1 MMMYLLLRAFH
12 KMADL
17 HGLTSFL
24 ELPHCEEP
32 EGDLRPILGDG
43 PTDTGPPPP
52 GPLHHRAAT
61 KQPLEP
67 AAQPS
72 YNTISKG

>member
-1 MMMYLLLRAFH
+1 MMMYLLLRTFH
-12 KMADL
+12 KLADL

-24 ELPHCEEP
+24 ELPHCDEP
-32 EGDLRPILGDG
+32 EGDLTPILGEG
-43 PTDTGPPPP
+43 PTDAPA
-52 GPLHHRAAT
+52 PLHHRAAP

-67 AAQPS
+67 ASQPS